1 LSRRRSAARGGLAAA
16 ALLVGGAVGSAAA
29 ADAPPAVR
37 PGTVVRWPGDGI
49 EWCEAA
55 GRRSQPL
62 QGACFFP
69 VDLLQK
75 PGALRLARR
84 RAGTLERLSVRVA
97 RFDYPVQKLTLPS
110 HMVDLSAADLARV
123 RRESREIAL
132 LWGSDGPR
140 RFSLP
145 LAAPLDPLPAGGR
158 FGHRR
163 VINGSP
169 RSPHGGADY
178 AAEAGA
184 PVRAAADGTVVLVAD
199 HFFGGNAVFVDH
211 GDGLVSQYFHLSR
224 VDVRQGQEVARGA
237 PVGAVGASG
246 RATGPHLH
254 FGVRWRGARVNPD
267 TLVASPDV
275 LPCLAL
281 APGLGCR

>member
-1 LSRRRSAARGGLAAA
+1 MPGGRGGLAAA
-16 ALLVGGAVGSAAA
+16 ALLLSALPAGGASAT
-29 ADAPPAVR
+29 PSVR

-49 EWCEAA
+49 EWCDAL
-55 GRRSQPL
+55 GRRSEPL
-62 QGACFFP
+62 DGACYVP
-69 VDLLQK
+69 VDLLQR
-75 PGALRLARR
+75 PGLLALTRR
-84 RAGTLERLSVRVA
+84 RAGALERMSVRVS

-110 HMVDLSAADLARV
+110 RMVDLSAADLERV
-123 RRESREIAL
+123 RRENREMAR
-132 LWGSDGPR
+132 LWGSAGPR
-140 RFSLP
+140 RFGLP

-178 AAEAGA
+178 AADAGA
-184 PVRAAADGTVVLVAD
+184 PVRVAADGTVVLVAD

-211 GDGLVSQYFHLSR
+211 GDGLVTQYFHLSR
-224 VDVRQGQEVARGA
+224 VDVRQGQELARGDL
-237 PVGAVGASG
+237 VGAVGATG

-267 TLVASPDV
+267 ALVASPDG
-275 LPCLAL
+275 LPCLAP
-281 APGLGCR
+281 AAGLGCR